1 MARDVDK
8 LKLLATEL
16 GQCYGVPCCVLEAD
30 LTKPGVEHRI
40 HRATEEAGIKV
51 DILVNNAGLAYCGEL
66 VETESSVLENVMRLN
81 AHVVT
86 CLTRLYGKGMKER
99 RRGRILFVS
108 SVTGAFPG
116 VPGSA
121 VYAASKSY
129 QRSLATSLAKELEP
143 YGVGVTYI
151 LPGAVRGTQF
161 GQESNIQ
168 NALCW
173 KYPFYSRSS
182 QEVASRGIRALLCGD
197 TEVIPGLINRLWLK
211 VLQPMLPQR
220 ISTMVAEVSWSPF
233 HFNFSPLLFNP
244 FGAGNP
250 NNQISSQSTGQKWDD
265 QFSIAPNN
273 NPIILNLNIEEHL
286 SEKKSDVSSEFA
298 QIADSQFG
306 RSLNSS
312 KEEQESEIHYH
323 HVDKSKSNNDQFK

>member
-1 MARDVDK
+1 
-8 LKLLATEL
+8 
-16 GQCYGVPCCVLEAD
+16 VLEAD
-30 LTKPGVEHRI
+30 LTKPGVENRI
-40 HRATEEAGIKV
+40 HRTTEEAGIKV
-51 DILVNNAGLAYCGEL
+51 DFLVNNAGLAYCGEL

-86 CLTRLYGKGMKER
+86 SLTRLYGKGMKER

-143 YGVGVTYI
+143 YGVGVTHI
-151 LPGAVRGTQF
+151 LPGAVRGTEF

-197 TEVIPGLINRLWLK
+197 TEVIPGFLNRLWLK

-220 ISTMVAEVSWSPF
+220 ISIMVAEVSWSPF
-233 HFNFSPLLFNP
+233 HFNFSPLFCNP
-244 FGAGNP
+244 FGGEKT
-250 NNQISSQSTGQKWDD
+250 NNQISSQSTGQKWNN
-265 QFSIAPNN
+265 QFSIASNN
-273 NPIILNLNIEEHL
+273 DPIILSLDIEKHL
-286 SEKKSDVSSEFA
+286 SEKKSNVSSEFA
-298 QIADSQFG
+298 QNIDSQFE
-306 RSLNSS
+306 LNSS
-312 KEEQESEIHYH
+312 KEEHESEIHYH
-323 HVDKSKSNNDQFK
+323 QVDKSKSNDD